1 MDQGAVRTV
10 GNPLEAG
17 ELGWR
22 PTSRFRFLREL
33 AGKKIA
39 MIAIVLLVIFY
50 VAGIFAPWVSTSDPN
65 YQRLTIEERLSS
77 PSGDHWFGTDAA
89 GRDVFSRVVYSA
101 RTTLLFTLVVM
112 VTGSLFLGLT
122 LGLLAGYRGG
132 STDALIMR
140 VGEVLSGVP
149 TLLLMLAIS
158 AAFRTRLNDVAFWLQ
173 DNTFLGQ
180 DARAIVPFLII
191 VGAALPFA
199 WIGSARIVRSQVLA
213 IREQEY
219 ILAAE
224 AIGGS
229 TTRLIVRHLFPGV
242 LPIFLVGLSASMAG
256 IAGAEVALSYLG
268 LGVDPSTP
276 SFGTLLQ
283 NAGGVRTFQEYPHL
297 LLFSGIPLILFFF
310 SWNLLGDALVDIVEP
325 RTYRR

>member
-1 MDQGAVRTV
+1 MTSMAT
-10 GNPLEAG
+10 PLETGDFA
-17 ELGWR
+17 WR
-22 PTSRFRFLREL
+22 PTPRFRFLREL
-33 AGKKIA
+33 VHKKIA
-39 MIAIVLLVIFY
+39 MIAIFFLALFY
-50 VAGIFAPWVSTSDPN
+50 LAGIFAPWVSTDDPN
-65 YQRLTIEERLSS
+65 YQRLTIEDRLAA
-77 PSGDHWFGTDAA
+77 PSGDHWFGTDGA
-89 GRDVFSRVVYSA
+89 GRDLFSRVVYSA
-101 RTTLLFTLVVM
+101 RTTLLFTLVVIL
-112 VTGSLFLGLT
+112 TGSLFLGLG

-132 STDALIMR
+132 WIDAGIMR

-173 DNTFLGQ
+173 ENTFLGD

-199 WIGSARIVRSQVLA
+199 WIGSARIVRSQVFA

-219 ILAAE
+219 VLAAE
-224 AIGGS
+224 TIGVS
-229 TTRLIVRHLFPGV
+229 TTRLLLRHVFPGV
-242 LPIFLVGLSASMAG
+242 LPIFLVGVSAGMAG
-256 IAGAEVALSYLG
+256 IAGSEIALSYLG

-283 NAGGVRTFQEYPHL
+283 NAGGVRTFQEFPHML
-297 LLFSGIPLILFFF
+297 LVSGVPLILFFF